1 MKLNPEYRANECT
14 KTWRVYYYRNYRTIS
29 HKDVKAETS
38 EQAIKRARAKN
49 IISLQ
54 VIDD

>member
-1 MKLNPEYRANECT
+1 M
-14 KTWRVYYYRNYRTIS
+14 KTWRVYYYRNYNTIS

-38 EQAIKRARAKN
+38 EQAIKRARVKN

-54 VIDD
+54 AIDD